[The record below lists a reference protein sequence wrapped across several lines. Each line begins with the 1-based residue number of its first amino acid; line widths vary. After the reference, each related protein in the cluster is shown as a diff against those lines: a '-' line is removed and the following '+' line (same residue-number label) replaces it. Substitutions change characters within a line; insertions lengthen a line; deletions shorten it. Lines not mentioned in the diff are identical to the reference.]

1 MLPAPRAASPLTFAP
16 ALIAAII
23 LIAAN
28 IYYLWEWH
36 ADQLSGDVMIHLV
49 FARNFAEGRWFEY
62 SLGQPSR
69 ANTTILWEWILVVLG
84 VLTGQIRSNEGFMTV
99 ARIFATLCV
108 AFTGWRLYVWGR
120 AAQLGASVAAL
131 LAVFVLLN
139 PVVFYWT
146 AVNPM
151 ETCMTLVLATAL
163 SMWVWREARNTGP
176 ARPWRAGLIG
186 GLWVFALSL
195 FRPEML
201 PLGGVAALAFLF
213 GQGRQRWPLALLL
226 VVVPLVLTAL
236 QALFL
241 SLTGVPIVPTPN
253 TARRLIAL
261 KYDTTSLLGVP
272 INPDAWTMLLSWS
285 PLLLGA
291 LFVAFRGV
299 KNDRPSAYFAL
310 GVCAWSA
317 LFFSLYYYTTW
328 QGRYMVPSII
338 ALSVPAVAAL
348 HRAIPRNIGWL
359 AGPAYALVSC
369 FLLLR
374 PLAAYADAPN
384 QRALVTEFVPPP
396 DDARVFL
403 VQEVQSAYF
412 FPHLQHIST
421 EGLIT
426 PEAHEAYKR
435 GLTLYEFIM
444 ELRPDLVSFGR
455 YYLDDPDG
463 LQEKINT
470 AALAGEDLQY
480 RDLTLTF
487 RGQMLGAGHYF
498 SASHPQ

>member
-1 MLPAPRAASPLTFAP
+1 MRFLPAIVTGIL
-16 ALIAAII
+16 

-28 IYYLWEWH
+28 SYYLWEWR
-36 ADQLSGDVMIHLV
+36 AEQLSGDVMIHLV

-62 SLGQPSR
+62 SLGQSSR
-69 ANTTILWEWILVVLG
+69 ANTTILWEWILAVLG

-99 ARIFATLCV
+99 ARIFAVLCT
-108 AFTGWRLYVWGR
+108 AFTGWLLYRWGR
-120 AAQLGASVAAL
+120 AAQLAASVAAL
-131 LAVFVLLN
+131 LAVFVVLN

-151 ETCMTLVLATAL
+151 ETCMTLVFTAAL
-163 SMWVWREARNTGP
+163 SMWVWREAHNGDP
-176 ARPWRAGLIG
+176 ARPWRAGVLG

-195 FRPEML
+195 IRPEML
-201 PLGGVAALAFLF
+201 PVGGVAALAFLF
-213 GQGRQRWPLALLL
+213 GQGRQRWPVALMLLA
-226 VVVPLVLTAL
+226 VPLLLTAL

-241 SLTGVPIVPTPN
+241 LLTGVPIVPTPN

-261 KYDTTSLLGVP
+261 KYDAFPLLGVP
-272 INPDAWTMLLSWS
+272 INPDSWKMLLSWA
-285 PLLLGA
+285 PLLLAA

-299 KNDRPSAYFAL
+299 KTDRPPAYFAL

-317 LFFSLYYYTTW
+317 IFFSLYYYTTW
-328 QGRYMVPSII
+328 QGRYMVPSLV
-338 ALSVPAVAAL
+338 ALSVPSVAAL
-348 HRAIPRNIGWL
+348 SRVVPRHVAWI
-359 AGPAYALVSC
+359 AGPAYGAALC
-369 FLLLR
+369 LLLLR

-384 QRALVTEFVPPP
+384 QRALHTDFVPPP
-396 DDARVFL
+396 GDARVFL

-412 FPHLQHIST
+412 YPHLQHIST

-426 PEAHEAYKR
+426 PEAQEAHQR

-444 ELRPDLVSFGR
+444 ELRPDLVSHGR

-463 LQEKINT
+463 LQEKINA
-470 AALAGEDLQY
+470 AALAGEDLHY

-487 RGQMLGAGHYF
+487 SGQMPGAGHYF
-498 SASHPQ
+498 RASYPQ

>member
-1 MLPAPRAASPLTFAP
+1 
-16 ALIAAII
+16 
-23 LIAAN
+23 
-28 IYYLWEWH
+28 
-36 ADQLSGDVMIHLV
+36 
-49 FARNFAEGRWFEY
+49 
-62 SLGQPSR
+62 
-69 ANTTILWEWILVVLG
+69 
-84 VLTGQIRSNEGFMTV
+84 
-99 ARIFATLCV
+99 
-108 AFTGWRLYVWGR
+108 
-120 AAQLGASVAAL
+120 
-131 LAVFVLLN
+131 
-139 PVVFYWT
+139 
-146 AVNPM
+146 
-151 ETCMTLVLATAL
+151 
-163 SMWVWREARNTGP
+163 MWVWREARNGNP
-176 ARPWRAGLIG
+176 ARPWRTGLIG

-195 FRPEML
+195 IRPEML

-213 GQGRQRWPLALLL
+213 GQGAKRWPLAVML

-261 KYDTTSLLGVP
+261 KYDTFPLLGVP
-272 INPDAWTMLLSWS
+272 FNPDAWKMLLSWS
-285 PLLLGA
+285 PLLLAA
-291 LFVAFRGV
+291 LFIAFRGA

-328 QGRYMVPSII
+328 QGRYMVPSIV

-348 HRAIPRNIGWL
+348 GRAIPRHIGWI
-359 AGPAYALVSC
+359 AGPAYALALC

-374 PLAAYADAPN
+374 PLAVYADAPN
-384 QRALVTEFVPPP
+384 QRALHTDFVPPP
-396 DDARVFL
+396 DDACVFL

-412 FPHLQHIST
+412 YPHLQHIST

-470 AALAGEDLQY
+470 AALAGQDLQY

-498 SASHPQ
+498 SVSYAQ